1 MVVKRAAPPLADR
14 RGFLIDLDGVLYRGQ
29 ETLPGAGELLAFLE
43 RTGRL
48 YRLVT
53 NDSRRLAAQ
62 YVERLAGMGMP
73 VPDDAVVTAG
83 ETTAVYLRR
92 VARPGARVLAI
103 GGEGLVRPLLAHG
116 FHLDEERP
124 EWVVVGLDIH
134 VTYAKLLRAMQAID
148 RGAGFIGTNPDR
160 RFPLEHSFA
169 PGCGAL
175 LAFLEA
181 ATGRA
186 PHIVGKPNSTMVDI
200 ALERIGVAPAMA
212 AFVGDSLGTDIAAG
226 RAAGLCTVLIL
237 TGVTTAE
244 EAAAIRGTEYEPD
257 YVFDNLPAL
266 IAALKETSHALG
278 GTASGG

>member
-1 MVVKRAAPPLADR
+1 MVVKRSTPPLAER
-14 RGFLIDLDGVLYRGQ
+14 RGFLLDLDGVLYRGQ
-29 ETLPGAGELLAFLE
+29 ETLPGAAELLAFLE
-43 RTGRL
+43 RTGRS

-62 YVERLAGMGMP
+62 YVERLAGMGMA
-73 VPDDAVVTAG
+73 VPHDAIVTAG
-83 ETTAVYLRR
+83 ETTAAYLQRI
-92 VARPGARVLAI
+92 ARPGARVLAI

-134 VTYAKLLRAMQAID
+134 VTYAKLVRAMQAID

-160 RFPLEHSFA
+160 RFPLEHTFA

-181 ATGRA
+181 ATGRT
-186 PHIVGKPNSTMVDI
+186 PHIVGKPNNTMVDI
-200 ALERIGVAPAMA
+200 ALERIGVTPRMA

-226 RAAGLCTVLIL
+226 RAAGLCTVLVL

-266 IAALKETSHALG
+266 MAALSDIPTP
-278 GTASGG
+278 